1 MPVSITRE
9 KTQGDALSVTVRPT
23 GIAGQVV
30 SDAFLISDISDSRH
44 MSGFGATQTLLEMH
58 GSGIGDP
65 FSFLVLDAHAEA
77 EMTFAVDFRLE
88 SPFDFVFVTSHLSGD
103 TTRASLSGAGSALFD
118 LGGVGSAF
126 TRAGHLNPGDY
137 ALLVEDTA
145 ILKFRSTTVGQ
156 GGLGF
161 TFDLTPSGPSDGPA
175 PTPEPASLL
184 LLGTAIA
191 GAFGVRRRSTDPIA

>member
-30 SDAFLISDISDSRH
+30 SDAFLISDISDPRH

-88 SPFDFVFVTSHLSGD
+88 SPFDFVSLATPLVRRSLAQGQHCSTWAVSGRPLPELDTSIPVI
-103 TTRASLSGAGSALFD
+103 TRCSSRTQRFSSSAPQLLVKEVSASLS
-118 LGGVGSAF
+118 
-126 TRAGHLNPGDY
+126 
-137 ALLVEDTA
+137 
-145 ILKFRSTTVGQ
+145 I
-156 GGLGF
+156 
-161 TFDLTPSGPSDGPA
+161 
-175 PTPEPASLL
+175 
-184 LLGTAIA
+184 
-191 GAFGVRRRSTDPIA
+191 